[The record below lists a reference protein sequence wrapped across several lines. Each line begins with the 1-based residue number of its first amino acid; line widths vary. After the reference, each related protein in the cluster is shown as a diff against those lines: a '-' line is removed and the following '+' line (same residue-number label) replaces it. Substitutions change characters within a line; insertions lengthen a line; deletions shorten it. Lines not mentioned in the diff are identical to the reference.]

1 MDDFNFVFD
10 FVCGECLNIFE
21 ELKEYELNLWKMI
34 ENLFMDEDFSDLL
47 VVLINGYFFFE
58 NNVAKV
64 FVNIDDLEEK
74 VKKFFF
80 GC

>member
-10 FVCGECLNIFE
+10 FVRGERLNIFE
-21 ELKEYELNLWKMI
+21 ELKEYELNLRKTI